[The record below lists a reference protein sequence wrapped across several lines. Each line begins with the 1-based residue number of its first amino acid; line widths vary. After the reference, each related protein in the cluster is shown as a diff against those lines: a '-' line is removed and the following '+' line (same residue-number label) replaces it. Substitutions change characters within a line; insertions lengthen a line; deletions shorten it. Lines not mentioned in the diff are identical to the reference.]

1 MTESAAS
8 AAFAVSGLPAFFPI
22 LFATFVWW
30 SSTGIILF
38 LDGLPRATFRWSM
51 AAATLLLAVALQ
63 GLADSAQQTSVFAA
77 YQAFLCAVLVWA
89 WLEMS
94 FLLGFLIGPRRSL
107 SHPPSHG
114 FKRFAHASEAIAY
127 HELALVSAAIV
138 VAALTWDSPN
148 PVGAWTFA
156 ILWVMRLSAKLNLFL
171 GVPNLSAE
179 LLPAHLAHLRQYLTR
194 RPMNLLFPISVS
206 ASSVVATLLVHAALD
221 APPDSFDATGLA
233 LVSSL
238 LCLAILEHW
247 FMVVPV
253 NGAKLWQWA
262 LDSARRARGERRR
275 SGSPIAPA
283 DSAGAGGTGNSPLPD
298 RRMLERRVVANTQE
312 AIAPQGVAEAGT
324 VGASVAEAVVE
335 SRPR

>member
-1 MTESAAS
+1 MTDPAAS
-8 AAFAVSGLPAFFPI
+8 AAAAGLPAFFPV

-38 LDGLPRATFRWSM
+38 LDGLPRTTFRWSM

-63 GLADSAQQTSVFAA
+63 GLADSAQLTTAFAA
-77 YQAFLCAVLVWA
+77 YQAFSCAVLVWA

-114 FKRFAHASEAIAY
+114 FQRFARASEAIAY
-127 HELALVSAAIV
+127 HELALV
-138 VAALTWDSPN
+138 VAATIVTAITWDAPN

-179 LLPAHLAHLRQYLTR
+179 LLPQHLAHLRQYLTR
-194 RPMNLLFPISVS
+194 RPMNLLFPVSVS
-206 ASSVVATLLVHAALD
+206 VSTIVATLLIAQTLN
-221 APPDSFDATGLA
+221 APDDSFDATGLA

-247 FMVVPV
+247 FMVIPI

-262 LDSARRARGERRR
+262 LDSARRVPSLGEQRSKLRR
-275 SGSPIAPA
+275 SRG
-283 DSAGAGGTGNSPLPD
+283 
-298 RRMLERRVVANTQE
+298 
-312 AIAPQGVAEAGT
+312 
-324 VGASVAEAVVE
+324 
-335 SRPR
+335 

>member
-1 MTESAAS
+1 MTDFAA
-8 AAFAVSGLPAFFPI
+8 ATAFTSVSGLPAFFPI

-38 LDGLPRATFRWSM
+38 LDGLPRATFGWSM
-51 AAATLLLAVALQ
+51 AAASLLLAFALA
-63 GLADSAQQTSVFAA
+63 GLADSADQTTVFAA
-77 YQAFLCAVLVWA
+77 YQAFFCAVLVWA

-107 SHPPSHG
+107 SHPPSAG
-114 FKRFAHASEAIAY
+114 FQRFARASEAIAY
-127 HELALVSAAIV
+127 HELALV
-138 VAALTWDSPN
+138 VAALVVATLTWDAPN

-179 LLPAHLAHLRQYLTR
+179 LLPEHLAHLRQYLTR

-206 ASSVVATLLVHAALD
+206 VSTVVATLLIDNALD

-247 FMVVPV
+247 FMVVPF
-253 NGAKLWQWA
+253 NGSSLWQWA
-262 LDSARRARGERRR
+262 LDSARRVQPIAEQRSKLRR
-275 SGSPIAPA
+275 SRG
-283 DSAGAGGTGNSPLPD
+283 
-298 RRMLERRVVANTQE
+298 
-312 AIAPQGVAEAGT
+312 
-324 VGASVAEAVVE
+324 
-335 SRPR
+335 